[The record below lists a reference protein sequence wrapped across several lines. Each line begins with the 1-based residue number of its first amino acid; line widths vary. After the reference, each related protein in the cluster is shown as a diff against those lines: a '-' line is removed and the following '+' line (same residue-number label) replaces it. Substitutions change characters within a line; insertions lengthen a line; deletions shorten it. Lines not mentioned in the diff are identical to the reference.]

1 MTTEPKTSLFDALK
15 PLAGRALE
23 LALNRLLSLDSDTQ
37 ASLESLDGKRISLHL
52 ESPTMA
58 MEISVANTQL
68 KVGPAQNEEADLGVR
83 SNLSGVLSQ
92 LPFFRNSQH
101 SPSGKVRIQGD
112 AELAQRLQKLA
123 QTFDPDWEKP
133 FIDVF
138 GVIIG
143 VQVAKA
149 AREAFQQTRH
159 VAKKFAHDSADFLTE
174 ESRDV
179 VSSAEI
185 DAFNDDVDD
194 LRDRA
199 ERLMAKLAKLQVHAE
214 PSA

>member
-1 MTTEPKTSLFDALK
+1 MTTESKASPFDALK

-23 LALNRLLSLDSDTQ
+23 LALNRLLSLDPDTQ
-37 ASLESLDGKRISLHL
+37 AALETLDGKRISLHL
-52 ESPTMA
+52 EAPAIA

-83 SNLSGVLSQ
+83 SSLSGALSQ

-101 SPSGKVRIQGD
+101 SPTGKVRIQGD

-123 QTFDPDWEKP
+123 QKFDPDWEKP

-149 AREAFQQTRH
+149 AREAFKQGQH
-159 VAKKFAHDSADFLTE
+159 VAKKFAHDSAMYLTE

-179 VSSAEI
+179 ISSAELN
-185 DAFNDDVDD
+185 AFNDDVDE

-199 ERLMAKLAKLQVHAE
+199 ERLTAKLVKLQTNAE